1 MNLVALDIIFLVIL
15 LIATFRCVIKGFVS
29 EIMSLAA
36 LILGIGGAVLFSG
49 AAARFLDNQFGPSV
63 WNQVVS
69 FLVIFLVLY
78 IVVKAFEG
86 GLKRLLERL
95 NLGSLDRAL
104 GFFLGVAEGFILVSV
119 IIIVL
124 RLQPFFD
131 TNELLEGSIVA
142 GIVITI
148 IPYGLELIGEKI

>member
-1 MNLVALDIIFLVIL
+1 MNLAALDIIFLIIL

-49 AAARFLDNQFGPSV
+49 AVARFLDNQFGTSV
-63 WNQVVS
+63 WNQVIS

-86 GLKRLLERL
+86 GIKRLLERL

-131 TNELLEGSIVA
+131 TNELLEGSIIA
-142 GIVITI
+142 GIVINI